1 MLECRGPVTVEG
13 SRWKTEAKG
22 RLEKRAIVSSGKENG
37 SEDHR
42 PKEMWVAEQ
51 LQEALQENRSEKT
64 VVGTEADHACGPR
77 GRGNGGEGHLHLG
90 SGAPLPG
97 LSQAGHQ
104 RAGGGG
110 GSLAPGKGDPEAG
123 GAGSVAGKPRGHGSP
138 VPRRPGTGG
147 CSRGEH
153 GDGRPGRLRQRLPLG
168 TGALGSSGHPS
179 GAARSAR
186 ALRAGRE
193 QGAGPLRRAPPL
205 RTRAWLWAPRPP
217 TGPVGLLHHCFGPW
231 TSPFLL
237 MDPKCS
243 CPKGEGPLELSPTDA
258 CFPGTGRDRGSLGLQ
273 KGVCGV

>member
-1 MLECRGPVTVEG
+1 
-13 SRWKTEAKG
+13 
-22 RLEKRAIVSSGKENG
+22 
-37 SEDHR
+37 
-42 PKEMWVAEQ
+42 MWVAEQ
-51 LQEALQENRSEKT
+51 LQETLQENRSEKT
-64 VVGTEADHACGPR
+64 VPSGTPASGRRGWFTGSRQGRPG
-77 GRGNGGEGHLHLG
+77 GRGAE
-90 SGAPLPG
+90 
-97 LSQAGHQ
+97 
-104 RAGGGG
+104 
-110 GSLAPGKGDPEAG
+110 
-123 GAGSVAGKPRGHGSP
+123 SVAGKPRGHGSP

-205 RTRAWLWAPRPP
+205 RTRDWLWAPRPP

-243 CPKGEGPLELSPTDA
+243 CPTAALAPAPARPADAPPARREECRASSGNFGAELSPRGDPELSRREQDTDRTSWH
-258 CFPGTGRDRGSLGLQ
+258 PPHRELILNHLESPQT
-273 KGVCGV
+273 